1 MNSDRFSYLVRVLSN
16 VIYEQMSEEGKH
28 ILNPQQWVELHG
40 DYLFNYAVVRV
51 NDEEKAE
58 DLVQETF
65 LSGLKAKDNFQ
76 GKSSERTWLIS
87 ILKRK
92 IIDTYR
98 KKYASKESSMTE
110 FETDISDGDFYRSED
125 PFKGHWL
132 EGKGPHSHS
141 LMPEGEMEQEELM
154 SIIQLCISK
163 LPPNLASV
171 FVMKMI
177 DESESDEICKEL
189 GITPSNLWVILH
201 RARLK
206 MRHCIESKWLT

>member
-1 MNSDRFSYLVRVLSN
+1 MSMESLSFR
-16 VIYEQMSEEGKH
+16 EGRMSTFLMPEEGKH
-28 ILNPQQWVELHG
+28 SLEPQSWVEQHG
-40 DYLFNYAVVRV
+40 NYLYNYAIVRV
-51 NDEEKAE
+51 NDKDKAE

-65 LSGLKAKDNFQ
+65 LAGLKAKDNFQ

-98 KKYASKESSMTE
+98 KQYASKESSMSAYE
-110 FETDISDGDFYRSED
+110 QDISDGDFYRSED

-132 EGKGPHSHS
+132 DGKGPNSNS
-141 LMPEGEMEQEELM
+141 FLPEGEMEQGEL
-154 SIIQLCISK
+154 SEIIRLCIEN
-163 LPPNLASV
+163 LPPNLAAA

-177 DESESDEICKEL
+177 DEAESDEICKEL
-189 GITPSNLWVILH
+189 GITSSNLWVMLH

-206 MRHCIESKWLT
+206 MRSCLESKWMN

>member
-1 MNSDRFSYLVRVLSN
+1 
-16 VIYEQMSEEGKH
+16 MSEEEKN
-28 ILNPQQWVELHG
+28 ILEPQQWVERYG
-40 DYLFNYAVVRV
+40 DYLYNYTIVRV
-51 NDEEKAE
+51 NDQEKAE

-65 LSGLKAKDNFQ
+65 LAALKAKDNFL
-76 GKSSERTWLIS
+76 GKSTERTWLIS

-98 KKYASKESSMTE
+98 KQYASKESSMGE
-110 FETDISDGDFYRSED
+110 FEQNISDGDFYRAED
-125 PFKGHWL
+125 PFRGHWL

-154 SIIQLCISK
+154 QIIQACISK
-163 LPPNLASV
+163 LPPNLASA

-177 DESESDEICKEL
+177 DEAESDEVCKEL
-189 GITPSNLWVILH
+189 GITPSNLWVMLH

-206 MRHCIESKWLT
+206 MRECVEKKWLR

>member
-1 MNSDRFSYLVRVLSN
+1 
-16 VIYEQMSEEGKH
+16 MSEEKH
-28 ILNPQQWVELHG
+28 ILEPQQWVERYG
-40 DYLFNYAVVRV
+40 DYLFNYAIVRV
-51 NDEEKAE
+51 NDQEKAE

-65 LSGLKAKDNFQ
+65 LAGLKAKDNFQ

-92 IIDTYR
+92 VIDTYR
-98 KKYASKESSMTE
+98 KRYASKETFMGE
-110 FETDISDGDFYRSED
+110 YEQEISDGDFYRDED

-141 LMPEGEMEQEELM
+141 LMPEGELEQEELM
-154 SIIQLCISK
+154 KIIQRCISL
-163 LPPNLASV
+163 LPPNLASA

-177 DESESDEICKEL
+177 DEAESDEVCKEL
-189 GITPSNLWVILH
+189 EITPSNLWVMLH

-206 MRHCIESKWLT
+206 MRQCVENKWLK

>member
-1 MNSDRFSYLVRVLSN
+1 MPDG
-16 VIYEQMSEEGKH
+16 GKH
-28 ILNPQQWVELHG
+28 ILKPQNWVDEHG
-40 DYLFNYAVVRV
+40 NYLYNFAIVRV
-51 NDEEKAE
+51 NDRDKAE

-65 LSGLKAKDNFQ
+65 LAGLKAKDKFQ

-98 KKYASKESSMTE
+98 KQYSSKVSSMADYE
-110 FETDISDGDFYRSED
+110 HNISDGDFYRTED

-132 EGKGPHSHS
+132 EGKGPHSNS
-141 LMPEGEMEQEELM
+141 LLPEGEIEQDELREV
-154 SIIQLCISK
+154 IRLCIK
-163 LPPNLASV
+163 HLPPNLAAA

-177 DESESDEICKEL
+177 DEADSEEICKEL
-189 GITPSNLWVILH
+189 GITSSNLWVMLH

-206 MRHCIESKWLT
+206 MRSCVENKWLT

>member
-1 MNSDRFSYLVRVLSN
+1 MSDR
-16 VIYEQMSEEGKH
+16 GKH
-28 ILNPQQWVELHG
+28 SLNPQNWVEEHG
-40 DYLFNYAVVRV
+40 DYLFNFTIVRV
-51 NDEEKAE
+51 NDREKAE

-65 LSGLKAKDNFQ
+65 LAGLKAKDNFQ

-98 KKYASKESSMTE
+98 KQYSSKVSSMADYE
-110 FETDISDGDFYRSED
+110 QDITDGDFYRTED

-132 EGKGPHSHS
+132 EGKGPHSNS
-141 LMPEGEMEQEELM
+141 LLPEGEMEQEELRE
-154 SIIQLCISK
+154 IISLCIK
-163 LPPNLASV
+163 NLPPNLSAA

-177 DESESDEICKEL
+177 DEADSDEICKEL
-189 GITPSNLWVILH
+189 GITSSNLWVILH

-206 MRHCIESKWLT
+206 MRSCVENKWLT

>member
-1 MNSDRFSYLVRVLSN
+1 
-16 VIYEQMSEEGKH
+16 MSEVVKH
-28 ILNPQQWVELHG
+28 ILEPRLWVERYG
-40 DYLFNYAVVRV
+40 DYLFNFAIVRV
-51 NDEEKAE
+51 NDTAKAE

-65 LSGLKAKDNFQ
+65 FSGLKGKDNFQ

-98 KKYASKESSMTE
+98 KQYSSKESSLSDYE
-110 FETDISDGDFYRSED
+110 QDISDGDFYRSEG

-141 LMPEGEMEQEELM
+141 LMPDGEMEQKELAT
-154 SIIQLCISK
+154 IIQACISR
-163 LPPNLASV
+163 LPPNLAAA

-177 DESESDEICKEL
+177 DESESEEVCKEL
-189 GITPSNLWVILH
+189 GITPSNLWVMLH

-206 MRHCIESKWLT
+206 MRQCIESKWLK

>member
-1 MNSDRFSYLVRVLSN
+1 MNSISFSYLVYVLRLHTN
-16 VIYEQMSEEGKH
+16 GCMSGESKH
-28 ILNPQQWVELHG
+28 ILEPQQWVERYG
-40 DYLFNYAVVRV
+40 DYLYNYAIVRV
-51 NDEEKAE
+51 NDSEKAE

-65 LSGLKAKDNFQ
+65 LSAFKAKDNFL

-98 KKYASKESSMTE
+98 KQYSSKESSITDYE
-110 FETDISDGDFYRSED
+110 GDISDGDFYRSEA

-141 LMPEGEMEQEELM
+141 LMPEGEIEQKELM
-154 SIIQLCISK
+154 AIIQLCISR
-163 LPPNLASV
+163 LPSNLASA
-171 FVMKMI
+171 FIMKMI
-177 DESESDEICKEL
+177 DEAESDEICKEL
-189 GITPSNLWVILH
+189 GITPSNLWVMLH

-206 MRHCIESKWLT
+206 MRQCIESKWLK